1 MTKFYMTWELKP
13 EAIPGDPEDAAK
25 LWLAQLDMI
34 KDQFKK
40 GITTDWGIF
49 AGELRGYSVSGDT
62 TEERLHALLLQWSP
76 YVKFK
81 VKTVLTVDQTIAAV
95 KQSIE

>member
-1 MTKFYMTWELKP
+1 MTKFYMTWELKS
-13 EAIPGDPEDAAK
+13 EAIPEDPEDAAK

-62 TEERLHALLLQWSP
+62 TEDKLHALLLQWSP

>member
-13 EAIPGDPEDAAK
+13 EAIPEDPEDAAK

-62 TEERLHALLLQWSP
+62 TEDKLHALLLQWSP